1 MPNVIAIDG
10 PAASGKSSV
19 SRNLAKVLGYTY
31 VNSGEFYRAIT
42 WQLVHD
48 GVDLSSPEKIG
59 EAAAALNIETPVQDR
74 QVQCHIGGKHLDPFL
89 REAFVNDNVSAVA
102 KVPAVRDA
110 LTPIFRKLAEDVD
123 VVVEGRDIGSVIFP
137 DTPFKF
143 YLDAS
148 PEVRRQRRSSQGQ
161 ADEIAARD
169 RVDSTR
175 KAAPL
180 VISDDALVVDTT
192 HLTLEGVV
200 GEIYGRLK
208 RMGLEVAA

>member
-59 EAAAALNIETPVQDR
+59 EAAAVLDIKTPILDR
-74 QVQCHIGGKHLDPFL
+74 QVQCHIAGKHLDPL
-89 REAFVNDNVSAVA
+89 SSRGRSVNDNVSAVA

-110 LTPIFRKLAEDVD
+110 LTPIFRKLAENVD

-148 PEVRRQRRSSQGQ
+148 PGSSPPAPFLAGTGRRNRRS
-161 ADEIAARD
+161 
-169 RVDSTR
+169 
-175 KAAPL
+175 
-180 VISDDALVVDTT
+180 
-192 HLTLEGVV
+192 
-200 GEIYGRLK
+200 
-208 RMGLEVAA
+208 